1 MRHILRLDTMEAIM
15 PIIGSLLISGV
26 IATTSAT
33 PLPWFDL
40 NDYPTK
46 AFEREWQGTTNFD
59 VIVGPDGRSTDCRI
73 VKSSGY
79 DVLDRQTCWVAMK
92 RARFTPA
99 IGADGRRAFGVY
111 RSQVVWSRPDRA
123 GLQRDLGPDLEV
135 SVNQL
140 PAGTTGPA
148 AVKLAY
154 FVDATGNPSA
164 CTALPDSAKQPR
176 QLIDLACQ
184 ALFQQLP
191 HETVTANGAAVAAVK
206 TAAVK
211 VIAQK

>member
-1 MRHILRLDTMEAIM
+1 M
-15 PIIGSLLISGV
+15 PIIGSLLLSAV
-26 IATTSAT
+26 IATTPAT

-59 VIVGPDGRSTDCRI
+59 VIVDPQGRSADCKI
-73 VKSSGY
+73 AKSSGY
-79 DVLDRQTCWVAMK
+79 EMLDRQTCWVAMK
-92 RARFTPA
+92 RASFTPA
-99 IGADGRRAFGVY
+99 IGADGRPAFGVY

-123 GLQRDLGPDLEV
+123 GLQRSLGPDLEI

-154 FVDATGNPSA
+154 FVDSQGNPSA
-164 CTALPDSAKQPR
+164 CTALPDSAKQPK
-176 QLIDLACQ
+176 QLVDLACQ

-191 HETVTANGAAVAAVK
+191 HEAVTANGYTVAAVK

-211 VIAQK
+211 VVAPK

>member
-1 MRHILRLDTMEAIM
+1 M
-15 PIIGSLLISGV
+15 PIIGSLLVSAV
-26 IATTSAT
+26 IATTPVT

-59 VIVGPDGRSTDCRI
+59 VIVDTQGRSTDCRI
-73 VKSSGY
+73 TKSSGHEI
-79 DVLDRQTCWVAMK
+79 LDRQACWVAMK

-99 IGADGRRAFGVY
+99 IGADGQRTIGVY

-123 GLQRDLGPDLEV
+123 GVQRDLGPDLEI

-140 PAGTTGPA
+140 PPGSNGQA

-154 FVDATGNPSA
+154 FVDTQGTPSA
-164 CTALPDSAKQPR
+164 CTPLPDSVKQPK
-176 QLIDLACQ
+176 QLVDLACQ
-184 ALFQQLP
+184 ALFQQFP
-191 HETVTANGAAVAAVK
+191 HAAVTLHGYNVPAVR

-211 VIAQK
+211 VVASK

>member
-1 MRHILRLDTMEAIM
+1 M
-15 PIIGSLLISGV
+15 PIIGSLLMSAV
-26 IATTSAT
+26 IATTPAT

-46 AFEREWQGTTNFD
+46 AFAREWQGTTNFD
-59 VIVGPDGRSTDCRI
+59 VIVDTQGRAIDCRI
-73 VKSSGY
+73 TKSSGHEI
-79 DVLDRQTCWVAMK
+79 LDRQACWVAIK

-99 IGADGRRAFGVY
+99 SGADGLRTIGVY

-123 GLQRDLGPDLEV
+123 GVQRDLGPDLEI

-140 PAGTTGPA
+140 PPGSNGQA

-154 FVDATGNPSA
+154 FVDTQGTPSA
-164 CTALPDSAKQPR
+164 CTPLPDSARQPKQ
-176 QLIDLACQ
+176 LVDLACQ
-184 ALFQQLP
+184 ALFKQFP
-191 HETVTANGAAVAAVK
+191 HEPVSLNGNNVSAVR

-211 VIAQK
+211 VVASE

>member
-1 MRHILRLDTMEAIM
+1 MLIF
-15 PIIGSLLISGV
+15 GSLLMSAV
-26 IATTSAT
+26 IATTPAS

-59 VIVGPDGRSTDCRI
+59 VIVDPQGRSTDCRI
-73 VKSSGY
+73 AKSSGHEI
-79 DVLDRQTCWVAMK
+79 LDRSACWVAMK

-99 IGADGRRAFGVY
+99 IGADGQRAFGVY
-111 RSQVVWSRPDRA
+111 RTQVVWSRPDRTA
-123 GLQRDLGPDLEV
+123 IQRNLGPDLEV

-140 PAGTTGPA
+140 PPGTPE

-154 FVDATGNPSA
+154 FVDAAGNPSA
-164 CTALPDSAKQPR
+164 CTPLPDSAKQPQ
-176 QLIDLACQ
+176 QLIDLACT

-191 HETVTANGAAVAAVK
+191 RAAVTVNGATVAAVK

>member
-1 MRHILRLDTMEAIM
+1 M
-15 PIIGSLLISGV
+15 PIIGSLLVSAV
-26 IATTSAT
+26 IATTPAT

-59 VIVGPDGRSTDCRI
+59 VIVNPDGRSTDCKI
-73 VKSSGY
+73 AKSSGY
-79 DVLDRQTCWVAMK
+79 QVLDRQACWVAMK

-99 IGADGRRAFGVY
+99 IGSDGQRAFGVY

-123 GLQRDLGPDLEV
+123 GVQRDLGPDLEI

-140 PAGTTGPA
+140 PPGSNGQT

-154 FVDATGNPSA
+154 FVDSQGSPSA
-164 CTALPDSAKQPR
+164 CTPLPDSARQPK

-184 ALFQQLP
+184 ALFQQFP
-191 HETVTANGAAVAAVK
+191 HEAVSLNGNNVSAVR
-206 TAAVK
+206 TAAVRVVATK
-211 VIAQK
+211 

>member
-1 MRHILRLDTMEAIM
+1 MF
-15 PIIGSLLISGV
+15 GLLLLSSV
-26 IATTSAT
+26 IATTPAT

-59 VIVGPDGRSTDCRI
+59 VIVGPDGRSVDCRI
-73 VKSSGY
+73 SKSSAHEM
-79 DVLDRQTCWVAMK
+79 LDRQACWVAMK

-99 IGADGRRAFGVY
+99 IGPNGERAFGVY

-123 GLQRDLGPDLEV
+123 GLQRDLGPDLQI

-140 PAGTTGPA
+140 PPGATDQTS
-148 AVKLAY
+148 VKLAY
-154 FVDATGNPSA
+154 FVDAQGSPSS
-164 CTALPDSAKQPR
+164 CTPLPDSAKQP
-176 QLIDLACQ
+176 QDLVHLACQ
-184 ALFQQLP
+184 ALFEKMGREP
-191 HETVTANGAAVAAVK
+191 VTAKGAAVAAVK

-211 VIAQK
+211 VVAAK

>member
-1 MRHILRLDTMEAIM
+1 M
-15 PIIGSLLISGV
+15 PVFGSLLLSTV
-26 IATTSAT
+26 IATTPAT

-59 VIVGPDGRSTDCRI
+59 VIVDPNGRSTDCKI
-73 VKSSGY
+73 AKSSGY
-79 DVLDRQTCWVAMK
+79 ETLDRQACWVAMK

-99 IGADGRRAFGVY
+99 IGANGERAFGVY

-123 GLQRDLGPDLEV
+123 GLQRELGPDLEV
-135 SVNQL
+135 NVNQL
-140 PAGTTGPA
+140 PIGTLEPA
-148 AVKLAY
+148 AVKMAY
-154 FVDATGNPSA
+154 FVDAQGNPSA
-164 CTALPDSAKQPR
+164 CTPLPDSAKQPK

-184 ALFQQLP
+184 ALFQKLAREP
-191 HETVTANGAAVAAVK
+191 VTAHGGTVAAVK

-211 VIAQK
+211 IVAPK

>member
-1 MRHILRLDTMEAIM
+1 M
-15 PIIGSLLISGV
+15 PIFSSLVMSAV
-26 IATTSAT
+26 IATTPAT

-59 VIVGPDGRSTDCRI
+59 VIVDPQGRSTDCRI
-73 VKSSGY
+73 EKSSGHEI
-79 DVLDRQTCWVAMK
+79 LDRSACWVAMK

-99 IGADGRRAFGVY
+99 IGADGQRAFGVY
-111 RSQVVWSRPDRA
+111 RTQVVWSRPDRT
-123 GLQRDLGPDLEV
+123 GIQRDLGPDLEV

-140 PAGTTGPA
+140 PPGTPE

-154 FVDATGNPSA
+154 FVDAAGNPSA
-164 CTALPDSAKQPR
+164 CTALPDSASQTKQ
-176 QLIDLACQ
+176 LVDLACQ
-184 ALFQQLP
+184 ALFQRLP
-191 HETVTANGAAVAAVK
+191 RAAVTVNGATVAAVK

-211 VIAQK
+211 VVAQK